1 MNLVRIYIIARRYG
15 IGANDHDV
23 FLTASE
29 PKMKKTILALVWLAA
44 FAQPAFSAE
53 TITVTHGQVAAPT
66 LLDFGPVGVSAG
78 DQRIW
83 HFSGTAPGNVT
94 VIIDFIMT
102 TTAQSAD
109 TTQVDSR
116 MTDAVFSFGQG
127 TGDSLLIH
135 GIGLYPKNG
144 STVKVSETLER
155 AIIGETGKYAG
166 ANGTVF
172 STHLADGSW
181 EHVFK
186 VE

>member
-1 MNLVRIYIIARRYG
+1 MNARSYG

-127 TGDSLLIH
+127 TGDKRPKTNAQLSTVNFVELIMRIVMQGQLAFVLADFLLFA
-135 GIGLYPKNG
+135 G
-144 STVKVSETLER
+144 STQHSQNSKLTR
-155 AIIGETGKYAG
+155 DFQ
-166 ANGTVF
+166 N
-172 STHLADGSW
+172 
-181 EHVFK
+181 
-186 VE
+186 